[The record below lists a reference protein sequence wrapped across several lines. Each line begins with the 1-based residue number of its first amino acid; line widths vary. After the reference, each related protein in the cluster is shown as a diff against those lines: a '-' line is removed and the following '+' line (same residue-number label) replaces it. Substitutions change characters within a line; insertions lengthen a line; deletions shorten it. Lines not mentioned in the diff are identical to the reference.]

1 MVKLINLLEH
11 KKNTRILVNGTVYTI
26 GPDGIVELGKDEDA
40 KKLLQNDRVWRKYH
54 PKQAAALRAQAKA
67 AAKGRMQLIGA
78 DGPIPKDDKPGDPMD
93 PNLATYKRPN
103 PNPKDKAP
111 EGPPPVPDGV
121 QTKEEP
127 DPEDGVSG
135 ENPEGSEAESDW
147 PDPDESMDVEYLRE
161 MAAAYEVKFNS
172 RTSKKT
178 LVTRIS
184 EAMYE

>member
-11 KKNTRILVNGTVYTI
+11 KKNTRILVNGTVYMI
-26 GPDGIVELGKDEDA
+26 GPDGIVEVGKDEDA
-40 KKLLQNDRVWRKYH
+40 KKLLQNDRVWRKYN

-78 DGPIPKDDKPGDPMD
+78 DGPIPKDDRPGDPMD

-103 PNPKDKAP
+103 PNPKDKASDP
-111 EGPPPVPDGV
+111 V
-121 QTKEEP
+121 QTKEEADP
-127 DPEDGVSG
+127 DDGVSG
-135 ENPEGSEAESDW
+135 EDPEGSEAESDW

-161 MAAAYEVKFNS
+161 MAAAYEVKFNA